1 MTTEVIDYELVLA
14 DLEAK
19 RAALDSAIAG
29 IRQMLSLG
37 AQSATAANGGGRD
50 STIVESDT
58 FFGMSIGDAAKKY
71 LRMMKRKQPA
81 AKIAEAL
88 DFGGLQHTSK
98 SFPNTVRT
106 TLIRLESEGAV
117 VQVGKEWGLAEWY
130 PGLRKGKKDKDAAKE
145 SESAAESDGE

>member
-1 MTTEVIDYELVLA
+1 MAAEVIDYEAVLA

-19 RAALDSAIAG
+19 RAALDSAIIG
-29 IRQMLSLG
+29 IRQVLSLG
-37 AQSATAANGGGRD
+37 ALSTAIQTGSKEQSA
-50 STIVESDT
+50 IESDS

-106 TLIRLESEGAV
+106 TLIRLESEGEV

-130 PGLRKGKKDKDAAKE
+130 PGLRKGKKSEKESGRETSTE
-145 SESAAESDGE
+145 SESPDQ